1 MIFMKSASEYY
12 EELKIVAEAL
22 TIYYD
27 QLAFLEYQEQTA
39 SSNYQATFKELY
51 DATIHENN
59 LLTEAETLGLFPE
72 IKQLIDKDLINRK
85 KQSIILKHSKAH
97 IFRLQS
103 LIESMS
109 SSDVLKYVY
118 ALKYDI
124 SSIILAMIEE
134 LLPDAYYD
142 DIKEDL
148 ISLKYS
154 LIFLH
159 IDIEQEFLDQKLD
172 SSKIKITSYNYRNFS
187 NPGYRYIDEGIL
199 VSESNPYL
207 IYLENVQDFL
217 GSNIRRSIVITSILN
232 ILARLVLCDENTVS
246 EIYEDLMNIL
256 ESEQFSPEL
265 QAEIKNMLN
274 ILEKIQNRLTVTRT

>member
-1 MIFMKSASEYY
+1 MKSASEYY
-12 EELKIVAEAL
+12 EELKIVAEGI

-59 LLTEAETLGLFPE
+59 LLTEAETLGLLPE

-103 LIESMS
+103 MIESMS

>member
-1 MIFMKSASEYY
+1 MKSASEYY
-12 EELKIVAEAL
+12 EELKIVAEAI
-22 TIYYD
+22 TISYD

-109 SSDVLKYVY
+109 SSAILKYVY

-187 NPGYRYIDEGIL
+187 NPGYRYIDEGVL

-274 ILEKIQNRLTVTRT
+274 ILEKIQTRLTVTRT

>member
-1 MIFMKSASEYY
+1 MKSASEYY
-12 EELKIVAEAL
+12 EELKIVAEGI

-103 LIESMS
+103 MIESMS

-172 SSKIKITSYNYRNFS
+172 SSKIKITSYSYRNFS
-187 NPGYRYIDEGIL
+187 NLGYRYIDKGVL